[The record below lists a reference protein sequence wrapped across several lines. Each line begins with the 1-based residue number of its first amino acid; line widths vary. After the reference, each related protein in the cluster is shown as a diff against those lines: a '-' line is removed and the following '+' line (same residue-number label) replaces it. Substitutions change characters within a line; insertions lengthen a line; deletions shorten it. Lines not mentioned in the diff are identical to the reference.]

1 MMMMMMMMVK
11 IIESLLPLLV
21 LLLASLSGAL
31 PSASPAAWA
40 FSPSHR
46 RAAPSGRHVH
56 RPEERRCAATADRP
70 GAQSTAA
77 RLQASSGQDSAENN
91 GDADADSSSPPLFDT
106 SAAPPEDGDW
116 SGFNPF
122 RQAASTTAT
131 SAAAAGIATSG
142 TPLSPRTVRMTS
154 LTSELYQ
161 HSASPSRMDELLS
174 AHADF
179 LVEQLV
185 DVDAVLEVGSV
196 YEADMDLDRRRDVYE
211 AVMAERIGG
220 ARSGEVRSVLRA
232 LRDFVLAE
240 VDRRRG

>member
-1 MMMMMMMMVK
+1 MMMMMVK
-11 IIESLLPLLV
+11 IESPLLLL

-56 RPEERRCAATADRP
+56 RPEERRCAATAASP
-70 GAQSTAA
+70 VAQSTAA
-77 RLQASSGQDSAENN
+77 RLQASSGQDSAENDN
-91 GDADADSSSPPLFDT
+91 ADASAPLFDT
-106 SAAPPEDGDW
+106 SVTPPEDGDW

-131 SAAAAGIATSG
+131 ATATAGIATSG

-161 HSASPSRMDELLS
+161 HNASPPKMAQILS
-174 AHADF
+174 PHADF

-196 YEADMDLDRRRDVYE
+196 YDADMGLDRRRDVYE
-211 AVMAERIGG
+211 AVMAERIGK
-220 ARSGEVRSVLRA
+220 ARSGEVRRVLAA